1 MSTTMDV
8 AVAALPSRALRSLG
22 NAETVARVVRDVFA
36 ASDFN
41 DDDDDDDDDDTRD
54 GTLDGGEDEE
64 EPTTTTTTWMPLA
77 NALRARTPVDAA
89 REALRIGRALSRGG
103 KRARRVD
110 VEGDAF
116 VGGGRTTTA
125 TTIPMERTPSRV
137 DGLGEGL
144 VTCARCSR
152 AVYAERHAE
161 HLRFRC
167 DGGASAAGRDATT
180 TKSTKST
187 AVTTTG
193 SVLVR
198 KGAVE
203 TAPRERAKSATVA
216 ASSAKQRQNAYGSA
230 ARLVPTPLAVRVS
243 PSDARRAHDA
253 IVFAGMCRAKTKIGG
268 AFVDDS

>member
-1 MSTTMDV
+1 MDV

-41 DDDDDDDDDDTRD
+41 DDDTRDDDTRD
-54 GTLDGGEDEE
+54 GTLEGGEDEE

-116 VGGGRTTTA
+116 VGGGRATTA
-125 TTIPMERTPSRV
+125 ATIPMERTPSRV

-180 TKSTKST
+180 TTKSTKST

-193 SVLVR
+193 AVLVR

>member
-41 DDDDDDDDDDTRD
+41 DDDTRD
-54 GTLDGGEDEE
+54 GTLEGGEDEE
-64 EPTTTTTTWMPLA
+64 EPTTTPTTWMPLA

-125 TTIPMERTPSRV
+125 TAIPMERTPSRV